1 MGSLRNFIAGC
12 GSRNGWRMA
21 VAREIPQGQE
31 RHRRNNIRKVAAA
44 ARLFQDFAGSP
55 S

>member
-1 MGSLRNFIAGC
+1 MGSLRNFIAGR
-12 GSRNGWRMA
+12 GSRNGRTKA
-21 VAREIPQGQE
+21 AAREIPQGQE
-31 RHRRNNIRKVAAA
+31 RHRRNNIRKAAAA